1 MHGRCSCNN
10 YGIAVRALVVGN
22 KGDADPGLVG
32 SRLTELG
39 FSLERNE
46 REYPREWKPLA
57 GIDLVLLLGSEWS
70 VYWESNEK
78 EVAAEVDLIRAA
90 IKRGIP
96 IFAICFGAQ
105 LVSHALG
112 GTVVRAPRPELGWHP
127 VSSATHPDLLQHTW
141 LQWHYDVFSVPA
153 SLRAVASSDVGPQA
167 MLGNRI
173 FATQFHP
180 EATLEIISRWSAG
193 AGTVELQKYGLDPK
207 HLVESSHEH
216 VARTAPIT
224 ARLVDWFLVL
234 ANAPI

>member
-1 MHGRCSCNN
+1 
-10 YGIAVRALVVGN
+10 VRALVVGN

-39 FSLERNE
+39 FSFERNE

-57 GIDLVLLLGSEWS
+57 GIDLILLLGSEWS

-90 IKRGIP
+90 INRGVP
-96 IFAICFGAQ
+96 LFAICFGAQ

-127 VSSATHPDLLQHTW
+127 VSSTTHPDLLQHTW

-180 EATLEIISRWSAG
+180 EATIEIISRWSAG

-207 HLVESSHEH
+207 NLVESSHEH

-224 ARLVDWFLVL
+224 ARLVDWFLATV
-234 ANAPI
+234 NAQG

>member
-1 MHGRCSCNN
+1 M
-10 YGIAVRALVVGN
+10 RALVVGN

-39 FSLERNE
+39 FSFERNE

-57 GIDLVLLLGSEWS
+57 GIDLILLLGSEWS

-90 IKRGIP
+90 INRGVP
-96 IFAICFGAQ
+96 LFAICFGAQ

-127 VSSATHPDLLQHTW
+127 VSSTTHPDLLQHTW

-180 EATLEIISRWSAG
+180 EATIEIISRWSAG

-207 HLVESSHEH
+207 NLVESSHEH

-224 ARLVDWFLVL
+224 ARLVDWFLATV
-234 ANAPI
+234 NAQG